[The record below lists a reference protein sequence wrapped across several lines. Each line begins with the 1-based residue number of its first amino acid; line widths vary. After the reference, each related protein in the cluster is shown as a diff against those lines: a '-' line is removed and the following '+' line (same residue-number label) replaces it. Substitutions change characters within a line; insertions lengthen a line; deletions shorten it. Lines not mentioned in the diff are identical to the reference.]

1 MRARSGAEAL
11 KALLHQE
18 FAIILMDVAMPEMD
32 GYETAELIRRRE
44 SSRYTPIIFITA
56 NVKSDTH
63 IVRGYSVGAVDYLFK
78 PFVPEVLLWKVAVF
92 VDLYTK
98 RQIVSD
104 STDALK
110 RAYDDMEH
118 QVEERTSELA
128 ATNHSL
134 EAEVA
139 ERQSVELQ
147 RTQGLEREHRGS
159 LEAEAMNRLKDEF
172 LATLSHEL
180 RTPLNAILGWADIL
194 QKGPRDHATIDRG
207 LRVIRRNAE
216 AQAHLVAD
224 MMDVSSI
231 IGGRLTLKLELVSL
245 RTVIEAALEAVEPAV
260 EAKCITI
267 DTAFADLE
275 PVIADRD
282 RLQQILWNLL
292 SNAIKFT
299 PKDGRVRVELRAHL
313 GDVVVTVADSGQGI
327 DPAFLPLVFDR
338 FTQADGS
345 VTRVHWGLGLGMAIV
360 RHLVELHG
368 GLVTAASEG
377 KDRGATFTV
386 TLPVGASPGWD
397 PIPRTDGI
405 ALAIAPP
412 AAVLGGRALINAQ
425 AETPSRSTR
434 LRRETRGGVK
444 ALMPEAHSDAV
455 GSAGC
460 VARRSS
466 PIVRSRREQRANGKN
481 PTNDA

>member
-1 MRARSGAEAL
+1 MVDDHPANLLALEAILAGTAYELVRAQSGAEAL

-56 NVKSDTH
+56 NIKSDTH

-104 STDALK
+104 STEALK

-118 QVEERTSELA
+118 RVEERTSELA

-139 ERQSVELQ
+139 ERQCIELQ
-147 RTQGLEREHRGS
+147 RTQGLEREHRGL

-172 LATLSHEL
+172 LSTLSHEL

-194 QKGPRDHATIDRG
+194 QKGAEDPVRIARG
-207 LRVIRRNAE
+207 LRVIKKNAE
-216 AQAHLVAD
+216 AQARLIDD

-231 IGGRLTLKLELVSL
+231 MGGRLTLKLGLVSL
-245 RTVIEAALEAVEPAV
+245 RSVIEAALDAAEPAV
-260 EAKCITI
+260 GAKCITVER
-267 DTAFADLE
+267 DLE
-275 PVIADRD
+275 DLAPIVADRD
-282 RLQQILWNLL
+282 RLQQVLWNLL
-292 SNAIKFT
+292 SNAVKFT
-299 PKDGRVRVELRAHL
+299 PKDGRIRVELRAQE
-313 GDVVVTVADSGQGI
+313 GDIVLTVTDSGQGI
-327 DPAFLPLVFDR
+327 DPAFLPHVFDR
-338 FTQADGS
+338 FAQADGS

-368 GLVTAASEG
+368 GLVTAASDG
-377 KDRGATFTV
+377 KDQGATFAV
-386 TLPVGASPGWD
+386 TLPLGATPGVDSKPDPSSPAR
-397 PIPRTDGI
+397 P
-405 ALAIAPP
+405 AIDP
-412 AAVLGGRALINAQ
+412 AAAAPSATIRKTRRAKTL
-425 AETPSRSTR
+425 TGDR
-434 LRRETRGGVK
+434 L
-444 ALMPEAHSDAV
+444 
-455 GSAGC
+455 
-460 VARRSS
+460 
-466 PIVRSRREQRANGKN
+466 
-481 PTNDA
+481 

>member
-1 MRARSGAEAL
+1 MTPVRILMVDDHPANLLALEAILAGKGYELVRARSGAEAL

-98 RQIVSD
+98 RQVVND

-110 RAYDDMEH
+110 RAYDDME
-118 QVEERTSELA
+118 QRVEERTSELA

-139 ERQSVELQ
+139 ERHSVELE
-147 RTQGLEREHRGS
+147 RTQLLEREQRGS
-159 LEAEAMNRLKDEF
+159 LEAQAMIRLKDEF

-180 RTPLNAILGWADIL
+180 RTPLNAILGWTHIL
-194 QKGPRDHATIDRG
+194 ETGARDNATIDRAT
-207 LRVIRRNAE
+207 RVIKRNAQ
-216 AQAHLVAD
+216 AQAHLVED
-224 MMDVSSI
+224 MMDASCI
-231 IGGRLTLKLELVSL
+231 IGGRLTLNLELVNVRS
-245 RTVIEAALEAVEPAV
+245 VIEAALEAVEPAV
-260 EAKCITI
+260 DAKGIAIETV
-267 DTAFADLE
+267 FGDLA
-275 PVIADRD
+275 PIIADRG
-282 RLQQILWNLL
+282 RLQQIMWNLL

-299 PKDGRVRVELRAHL
+299 PKDGRVRVELQAHA
-313 GDVVVTVADSGQGI
+313 GDIVVTVADSGQGI
-327 DPAFLPLVFDR
+327 DAAFLPHVFDR

-345 VTRVHWGLGLGMAIV
+345 FTRLHWGLGLGMAIV

-368 GLVTAASEG
+368 GHVTAASDG
-377 KDRGATFTV
+377 KDQGATFTV

-397 PIPRTDGI
+397 PTPRTDGTAPEKI
-405 ALAIAPP
+405 PVLA
-412 AAVLGGRALINAQ
+412 
-425 AETPSRSTR
+425 
-434 LRRETRGGVK
+434 K
-444 ALMPEAHSDAV
+444 
-455 GSAGC
+455 
-460 VARRSS
+460 
-466 PIVRSRREQRANGKN
+466 
-481 PTNDA
+481 